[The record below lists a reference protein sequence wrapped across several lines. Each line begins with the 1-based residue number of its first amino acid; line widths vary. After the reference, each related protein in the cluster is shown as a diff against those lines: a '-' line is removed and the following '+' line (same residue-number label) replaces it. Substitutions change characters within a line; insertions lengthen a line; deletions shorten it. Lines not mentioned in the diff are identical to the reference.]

1 MLTFLALG
9 VTIGKLVLFFLI
21 RPEES
26 CLNYRIEEISLTP
39 KAVVF
44 VDTLPTTNHSM
55 SDSTRAWDSAGLN
68 VQAPKICVLQKSNM
82 VGSYTESECARKMIE
97 TGAMKFLA
105 SVNILVRGKCVFD
118 KSI

>member
-82 VGSYTESECARKMIE
+82 VGSYTESESVRKMIE

-105 SVNILVRGKCVFD
+105 SVNILVRSKCVFD

>member
-21 RPEES
+21 HPEES

>member
-1 MLTFLALG
+1 MAS
-9 VTIGKLVLFFLI
+9 LFNCFLI
-21 RPEES
+21 HPEES
-26 CLNYRIEEISLTP
+26 CLNNRIEEISLTP

-44 VDTLPTTNHSM
+44 VDTLPTTNRSM

-82 VGSYTESECARKMIE
+82 VGSCTESECARKMIE

-105 SVNILVRGKCVFD
+105 SVNILVRNKCVFD

>member
-1 MLTFLALG
+1 MASLFY
-9 VTIGKLVLFFLI
+9 FFLI
-21 RPEES
+21 HPEES
-26 CLNYRIEEISLTP
+26 CLNYRIEISLTP

-82 VGSYTESECARKMIE
+82 VGSYTESESVRKMIE

>member
-82 VGSYTESECARKMIE
+82 VGSYTESESVRKMIE

>member
-1 MLTFLALG
+1 MASLFN
-9 VTIGKLVLFFLI
+9 FFLI
-21 RPEES
+21 HPEES

-105 SVNILVRGKCVFD
+105 SVNILVRSKCVFD

>member
-82 VGSYTESECARKMIE
+82 VGSYTESESARKMIE